1 MQKIKDLQN
10 VGALCVAG
18 KKSIFHILSNR
29 MQPTRPA
36 PPLEDP
42 VEPLISAKPLIMATQ
57 AKQNM
62 NSTNILHQAWHQ
74 ISKSNF
80 THLEK
85 LYRLFDSWFKG
96 CHF

>member
-42 VEPLISAKPLIMATQ
+42 AEPLIPAKPLIMAIQ
-57 AKQNM
+57 AKLDM
-62 NSTNILHQAWHQ
+62 NSSLASNIK
-74 ISKSNF
+74 I
-80 THLEK
+80 K
-85 LYRLFDSWFKG
+85 LYTFGKVVSTL
-96 CHF
+96 

>member
-1 MQKIKDLQN
+1 M
-10 VGALCVAG
+10 GALCVAG

-42 VEPLISAKPLIMATQ
+42 VEPLIPAKPLIMAIQ
-57 AKQNM
+57 AKLNM
-62 NSTNILHQAWHQ
+62 NPSLASNIK
-74 ISKSNF
+74 I
-80 THLEK
+80 K
-85 LYRLFDSWFKG
+85 LYTFGKVVSTLSWFKG